1 MLFFLFVVCL
11 VACLFACF
19 RVCLAVC
26 VFVCL
31 FVYWTG
37 WWFVCICVCFFVFWH
52 LWNTFWCLSGTLG
65 ELLVT
70 SLHFGGPGAPFGH
83 PGVPFGHR
91 LGPPGVHLGTL
102 GVHFRSFL
110 TLWGGALDPFGNF
123 LVKGSKKVPEVIEKG
138 TRNGT
143 IFNDFLSLCGK

>member
-1 MLFFLFVVCL
+1 M
-11 VACLFACF
+11 
-19 RVCLAVC
+19 
-26 VFVCL
+26 FVCL
-31 FVYWTG
+31 FVWL
-37 WWFVCICVCFFVFWH
+37 FVCLRVFVLLWLFVYSCFWLFIGRVGGLCASVFFVVVFWY
-52 LWNTFWCLSGTLG
+52 LWVTFWCLSGTLG

-70 SLHFGGPGAPFGH
+70 FLHFGGPGAPFGH

-91 LGPPGVHLGTL
+91 LGPPGLHLGTL
-102 GVHFRSFL
+102 GVQFRSFL

-138 TRNGT
+138 TQNGG